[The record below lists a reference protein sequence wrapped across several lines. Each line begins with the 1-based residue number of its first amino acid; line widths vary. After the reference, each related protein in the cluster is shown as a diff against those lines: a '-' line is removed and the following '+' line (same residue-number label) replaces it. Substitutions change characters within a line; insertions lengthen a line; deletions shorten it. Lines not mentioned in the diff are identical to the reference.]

1 MMRGIGLLKQLGTT
15 SVQTTAISA
24 KVLDIPPCTALDFL
38 ELKWMIDIPCRAN
51 NRGKKC
57 STSYER
63 AWEGGLTE
71 DSIAEKIVSQKKEKT
86 GEEGNRED
94 QPTDLIVVTTLAKEA
109 VTSSAGQGGVEH
121 LDRLT
126 FSRKDLV
133 TIDGVDPEI
142 GIGFEADTITAVQ
155 TSSLVQLQLND
166 SLSLAL
172 DGEKNSLIN
181 PSFFGSRGS
190 GRPTRLAGHF
200 ELPFVDL
207 TLSGDKPFSFF

>member
-1 MMRGIGLLKQLGTT
+1 MDFVGPELPPLRDQGPE
-15 SVQTTAISA
+15 VQNG
-24 KVLDIPPCTALDFL
+24 FL
-38 ELKWMIDIPCRAN
+38 EGLED
-51 NRGKKC
+51 GEC
-57 STSYER
+57 SHS
-63 AWEGGLTE
+63 GGSKGGCGRVEHVSPRVPLGPK
-71 DSIAEKIVSQKKEKT
+71 EKIVSQKKEKT
-86 GEEGNRED
+86 GEEWNRED
-94 QPTDLIVVTTLAKEA
+94 QPTDLIVVTTLATEA

-121 LDRLT
+121 LDRLA
-126 FSRKDLV
+126 FSRKDLI

-142 GIGFEADTITAVQ
+142 GIGFEADTITAMQ
-155 TSSLVQLQLND
+155 TSSLEQLHLND